1 MQESLLDAR
10 LRQHVI
16 EELAEDPQLD
26 TANIRVQ
33 AVSGAIVLSGSVT
46 SESQRQA
53 AERDTWWVDTVRAVD
68 NQLVVV
74 FAHDE
79 AHASQARVDPR

>member
-1 MQESLLDAR
+1 MEESLLDAR
-10 LRQHVI
+10 LRQHVM

-68 NQLVVV
+68 NQLVLV

-79 AHASQARVDPR
+79 AHASQARGDSR